1 MVVQSD
7 SASEVRPPVRE
18 SSIEVNRSAIGH
30 ISVIAVRGELDML
43 TSPQLSDAID
53 DALASSPEALVI
65 DLSEVTFLA
74 SAALQALVAGHAAAG
89 EVTGFAVVADGPA
102 TSRPIRILGLDS
114 LLSVR
119 PTLADAISGLRNA
132 DRTQISSSRG

>member
-18 SSIEVNRSAIGH
+18 SSIEVSRSAVGH
-30 ISVIAVRGELDML
+30 IIVVAVRGELDML
-43 TSPQLSDAID
+43 TSPQLSDAIE

-74 SAALQALVAGHAAAG
+74 SAALQALLAGQAAAG
-89 EVTGFAVVADGPA
+89 ETGFAVVADGPA
-102 TSRPIRILGLDS
+102 TSRPIRVLGLDS

-119 PTLADAISGLRNA
+119 PTLVDAISGLRNA
-132 DRTQISSSRG
+132 NRNQISSSRG

>member
-1 MVVQSD
+1 
-7 SASEVRPPVRE
+7 
-18 SSIEVNRSAIGH
+18 
-30 ISVIAVRGELDML
+30 ML